1 MYKERY
7 TETLQDS
14 YKKGEWEKEKR
25 KLVRQIEDKDSMIKK
40 LN

>member
-25 KLVRQIEDKDSMIKK
+25 KLIRQI
-40 LN
+40 